1 MNTYMKNIFNAL
13 LLLITCTALHGQE
26 GTFKK
31 VDSSYHRYA
40 DYIEDDAITWGY
52 LSVPEDWNQPMSDS
66 IKIAVSVL
74 KNTSGKANAEALVF
88 IQGGPGQGSVDDV
101 WSWLNHSL
109 RKNHDIVLFD
119 TRGTGYSQPRLCP
132 DLGKEFLAILAKNQ
146 SPSKDEEQKANA
158 ALACKSD
165 LIKKGINVEAYQSTS
180 VAKDLH
186 ALKNSLGYKQW
197 NIYGVSYGTYM
208 AQVYAN
214 MFPND
219 ISKLILDSSISNI
232 TEYYTA
238 NTTNYMTS
246 LQKVFKAC
254 EADENCNKNYPNI
267 ENIYYEVIADLE
279 KNPITVDV
287 DKFLIESESFTF
299 NAEDF
304 KVALQQALYNKQL
317 VAVIPLLIYEF
328 KARNKIA
335 LGNLVPAFSA
345 LLNMD
350 YGVYY
355 CVSCNETLPVNDI
368 ETLEQKSNSYKG
380 LKGPISFYKSDF
392 VVCDQWNIQKD
403 SIIYQ
408 NLDKLKESNMPVLV
422 FGGEFDP
429 ITPEGNAEKTA
440 NLFNNGT
447 AVTAYTYGHVPSFTR
462 IGTEVVTAFID
473 KNEVPEKEVFKKAP
487 ALQIVNSITVNGG
500 VSSMGNSLDE
510 QDPLFLTPLLI
521 ALGVALA
528 FIIAHGI
535 KLIRRKYK
543 KLSDKIV
550 RILCLLTSV
559 FGIISLIGFVN
570 ALLTTVDQ
578 NFYILAF
585 GLPSSYDYLYI
596 FMWIF
601 LGLLSLTLLFYV
613 IKIKQLNER
622 SILFS
627 IVFSNILIA
636 VYFLY
641 WGII

>member
-1 MNTYMKNIFNAL
+1 MI
-13 LLLITCTALHGQE
+13 LITCTALYAQK
-26 GTFKK
+26 GTFEKEE
-31 VDSSYHRYA
+31 SFHRYA
-40 DYIEDDAITWGY
+40 EYIEDKAITWGY
-52 LSVPEDWNQPMSDS
+52 LSVPEDWNQPASDS
-66 IKIAVSVL
+66 IKIAVAVL
-74 KNTSGKANAEALVF
+74 KNSQGKSDAEALVF
-88 IQGGPGQGSVDDV
+88 IQGGPGQGNVDDI
-101 WSWLNHSL
+101 WTWQNHPL

-165 LIKKGINVEAYQSTS
+165 LIKKGINIDSYHSTS
-180 VAKDLH
+180 AAKDLH
-186 ALKNSLGYKQW
+186 ALKKSLGYNQW

-219 ISKLILDSSISNI
+219 ISQLILDSSIADIS
-232 TEYYTA
+232 EYYTA

-246 LQKVFKAC
+246 LQKVFNAC
-254 EADENCNKNYPNI
+254 KADENCTNSYPNI
-267 ENIYYEVIADLE
+267 ESVFYEVIADLE
-279 KNPITVDV
+279 KNPITVAV
-287 DKFLIESESFTF
+287 DKYLVESESFTF

-317 VAVIPLLIYEF
+317 VEVIPLLIYEF

-345 LLNMD
+345 LLSMD
-350 YGVYY
+350 YGVYF
-355 CVSCNETLPVNDI
+355 CMSCNETLPRND
-368 ETLEQKSNSYKG
+368 LEELQQRSENYKG
-380 LKGPISFYKSDF
+380 LQGPLSFYKSDF
-392 VVCDQWNIQKD
+392 TVCKKWNIQKD
-403 SIIYQ
+403 SILYQ
-408 NLDKLKESNMPVLV
+408 DLNNLKESTMQVLV

-440 NLFNNGT
+440 NLFANGT
-447 AVTAYTYGHVPSFTR
+447 AVTAYTYGHVPSFTP
-462 IGTEVVTAFID
+462 IGIEVVTAFID
-473 KNEVPEKEVFKKAP
+473 TNEFPKKEVFQKAP
-487 ALQIVNSITVNGG
+487 KLEVVSAITVNGG
-500 VSSMGNSLDE
+500 VSAMGNSLNE
-510 QDPLFLTPLLI
+510 QDPMFLAPLLI

-543 KLSDKIV
+543 NFSDKLV
-550 RILCLLTSV
+550 RILCLVTSI
-559 FGIISLIGFVN
+559 FGIITLIGFTN

-585 GLPSSYDYLYI
+585 GLPNAYDYLYI

-601 LGLLSLTLLFYV
+601 LGLLAVTFIFYTL
-613 IKIKQLNER
+613 KIKQLNER
-622 SILFS
+622 SILFT
-627 IVFSNILIA
+627 IIFSNILIA